1 MVAFAPGTIDDP
13 VETGAEKGKKQ
24 EEISVF
30 PSWHSHSPRF
40 RVPGLY
46 EEIFPRRSGYPLKK
60 IEKNEEFNRKKIII
74 TNNKSFFM
82 IHRIINNEE

>member
-13 VETGAEKGKKQ
+13 VETGVEKGKKQ

-30 PSWHSHSPRF
+30 PSWHSHCPRF
-40 RVPGLY
+40 GVPGLC

-60 IEKNEEFNRKKIII
+60 IEKNEEFNRRKKLSLQVM
-74 TNNKSFFM
+74 KAF
-82 IHRIINNEE
+82 IHRIIDNGE

>member
-30 PSWHSHSPRF
+30 PSWRSRYPRF
-40 RVPGLY
+40 RVPGSLRGN
-46 EEIFPRRSGYPLKK
+46 FPRAKWISIKK
-60 IEKNEEFNRKKIII
+60 NREE
-74 TNNKSFFM
+74 
-82 IHRIINNEE
+82 